1 MTPTKTRTKIV
12 SGNLKAVPDCQL
24 SYGLTENVLINSRYV
39 PPDLSASVPQ
49 WKVKQ
54 CALSESYRAHRL
66 LAVRVLGD
74 GNVSRYCFLLPSESA
89 RPWVSRDEEIHV
101 LWDEGQILKVI
112 DQQKQPQNSRFYSLV
127 LFTKPYEKRWK
138 RSSHCFV
145 SQHFFTWGLDQK
157 IMVFDLHWF
166 CNEKENQIFF
176 MLLRYKLNKKINLT
190 WSSCSKR
197 WRVYLRIRGSEFTT
211 ESFMLDSILK
221 SILKLVTKWFLQA
234 AQLQANS
241 LIIQSGNA
249 PSVTGRSLPVPFP
262 PLSPR
267 TANTAISTSSEDT
280 IRGNFWSYF
289 FILCCKNCW
298 DVKLVQLIQPLL
310 EVCTGKA
317 NCTGVHHVPGRLVE
331 C

>member
-127 LFTKPYEKRWK
+127 LFTKPHEKR
-138 RSSHCFV
+138 
-145 SQHFFTWGLDQK
+145 
-157 IMVFDLHWF
+157 
-166 CNEKENQIFF
+166 
-176 MLLRYKLNKKINLT
+176 
-190 WSSCSKR
+190 
-197 WRVYLRIRGSEFTT
+197 
-211 ESFMLDSILK
+211 
-221 SILKLVTKWFLQA
+221 
-234 AQLQANS
+234 
-241 LIIQSGNA
+241 
-249 PSVTGRSLPVPFP
+249 
-262 PLSPR
+262 
-267 TANTAISTSSEDT
+267 
-280 IRGNFWSYF
+280 
-289 FILCCKNCW
+289 
-298 DVKLVQLIQPLL
+298 
-310 EVCTGKA
+310 
-317 NCTGVHHVPGRLVE
+317 
-331 C
+331 